1 MQCSYSY
8 GCFPQLYEYCN
19 LVHSK
24 RCHSSAPFL
33 VIRVADTG
41 IQEF

>member
-1 MQCSYSY
+1 MASIDVSLH
-8 GCFPQLYEYCN
+8 LYEYCN